1 MWKQSPAPSAADHAA
16 APRTPLACTESHPLA
31 DPTCCNRR
39 NQMQKEL
46 FLFTA
51 RRETFPLRQP
61 SGNARGSAPA
71 ALPTGCSAQAL
82 PTSPREPGSCRRVR
96 NMAGLRFLWSSPPPP
111 SPSSHS
117 LFSSHF
123 SAACRAHGWM
133 EQEQGTAPAPCR
145 TWLVCM
151 CAQHQ
156 NRHMC
161 ESHSEE
167 VKSSSCTVL
176 QMQKHVVGCSLL
188 LLSKHFM

>member
-111 SPSSHS
+111 RPPPIPCFPAISRRRAGLMAGWSRSRERPQLRAVHGLFVCVPSTKIDT
-117 LFSSHF
+117 
-123 SAACRAHGWM
+123 CVRAI
-133 EQEQGTAPAPCR
+133 QR
-145 TWLVCM
+145 
-151 CAQHQ
+151 
-156 NRHMC
+156 
-161 ESHSEE
+161 
-167 VKSSSCTVL
+167 K
-176 QMQKHVVGCSLL
+176 
-188 LLSKHFM
+188 